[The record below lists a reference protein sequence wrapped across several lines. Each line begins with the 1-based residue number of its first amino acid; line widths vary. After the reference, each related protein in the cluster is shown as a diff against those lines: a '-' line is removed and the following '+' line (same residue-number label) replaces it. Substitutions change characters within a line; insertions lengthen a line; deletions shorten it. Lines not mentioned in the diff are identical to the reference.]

1 MNNRRKSAV
10 TFLSEYKK
18 LKKEKEIV
26 SDQIYCTA
34 ELYRELMRN
43 DGAVAEHKSVSEYK
57 VALERR
63 INELNA
69 RRGAIQ
75 LRMKLIDSIINRLS
89 DVERFIIR
97 RYYIDG
103 DCKGAADDIMEML
116 SYEKTHVYRLRDKAL
131 DTIADMMNSF
141 QEDYLYGNTCDK
153 TR

>member
-10 TFLSEYKK
+10 TFLNEYKK

-34 ELYRELMRN
+34 ELCRELMRN
-43 DGAVAEHKSVSEYK
+43 DGADADQKSLGEYK

-103 DCKGAADDIMEML
+103 DCKGAADDIMDML

-141 QEDYLYGNTCDK
+141 QEDYLYCNTCDK